1 MNLGTPLPEFSI
13 KPAASQHAEP
23 IRQLIEQAD
32 LFQHGLDWRNF
43 VVALTPANEFIGCG
57 QVKQHRDG
65 TWELASIAVLPA
77 WQGRGVGR
85 AIIEALL
92 AQHPG
97 ELYLMT
103 MGSLA
108 ALYAKFGFVE
118 VAPSRSSHSE
128 LPRNAVAHL
137 PKYFRRI
144 ISMPAM
150 IAEFDRVN
158 ERLVVMR
165 REGA

>member
-1 MNLGTPLPEFSI
+1 MASSDPLPDFSI
-13 KPAASQHAEP
+13 QPAAPQHAEP
-23 IRQLIEQAD
+23 IRQLIQQAD

-43 VVALTPANEFIGCG
+43 LVALTPAGEFIGCG
-57 QVKQHRDG
+57 QVKQHADG
-65 TWELASIAVLPA
+65 TWELASIAVQPG

-85 AIIEALL
+85 AIIKALL

-103 MGSLA
+103 MGSLGG
-108 ALYAKFGFVE
+108 LYAKFGFTE
-118 VAPSRSSHSE
+118 V
-128 LPRNAVAHL
+128 LPEQL

-144 ISMPAM
+144 ASMPAM

-158 ERLVVMR
+158 ERLVVMK
-165 REGA
+165 REAA